1 MNTYA
6 IKIGDLDTM
15 TVEARNRRAA
25 INKVIDSPEEV
36 AIHQSWATS
45 ATLVRV
51 LNPYR
56 CEPIGKI
63 WRVQE

>member
-6 IKIGDLDTM
+6 IKIGEMDEIK
-15 TVEARNRRAA
+15 VVARNRRSA
-25 INKVIDSPEEV
+25 INKVIDSPEGV
-36 AIHQSWATS
+36 AIHQSWATM

-51 LNPYR
+51 LNPHH

-63 WRVQE
+63 WEVQE

>member
-6 IKIGDLDTM
+6 IKIGELDEIK
-15 TVEARNRRAA
+15 VVARNHRSA

-63 WRVQE
+63 WEVQE

>member
-6 IKIGDLDTM
+6 IKIGELDEIK
-15 TVEARNRRAA
+15 VVARNRRSA

-36 AIHQSWATS
+36 AICQTWATS
-45 ATLVRV
+45 ETLVRV
-51 LNPYR
+51 LNTHY

-63 WRVQE
+63 WEVSE

>member
-6 IKIGDLDTM
+6 IEIGGLDTM
-15 TVEARNRRAA
+15 TVEAHDCRSA

-36 AIHQSWATS
+36 AIYQSWAAW

-63 WRVQE
+63 WRVEE

>member
-6 IKIGDLDTM
+6 IEIGNLDTM
-15 TVEARNRRAA
+15 IVKARNRRAA

-51 LNPYR
+51 LNPYC